1 MKLKNSFVWMK
12 VFYNILKIRYNFFEV
27 RMNRK
32 KAFALAELIFAL
44 AVFIISLVLLVFISS
59 KINKNFERKIKFSS
73 EIFYSKLSVSYQGFI
88 ISKTKNND
96 AKKIIKNEE
105 NLPIAKYIANHFVKD
120 LKGKEID
127 CADFFKII
135 SKDKLDKIS
144 TEIKPDNLYCFELSS
159 KIIASVFYKD
169 DCSLKLST
177 KAYFNDENL
186 NEKKELCGYLTYSY
200 KDIDK
205 SEIDKYIY
213 SIGLGRYFAK

>member
-1 MKLKNSFVWMK
+1 
-12 VFYNILKIRYNFFEV
+12 
-27 RMNRK
+27 MNRK
-32 KAFALAELIFAL
+32 KAFALAELSFAL
-44 AVFIISLVLLVFISS
+44 VVFIISLILLVFVSS
-59 KINKNFERKIKFSS
+59 KINKNFEKKIKFSS
-73 EIFYSKLSVSYQGFI
+73 EIFYSKLSASYQGFI

-105 NLPIAKYIANHFVKD
+105 KYIANHFVKD

-127 CADFFKII
+127 CAEFFKII